1 VRGWAAVTYFPKFLT
16 SPDPDRD
23 PDKVRRLALA
33 YPSIVAYQ
41 AADRPLRLNE
51 GTIYEEFLT
60 LDIALPMFERLAEDQ
75 LP

>member
-1 VRGWAAVTYFPKFLT
+1 VIPRFLT
-16 SPDPDRD
+16 SPDPDHTPETHAKR
-23 PDKVRRLALA
+23 VEQWAIA
-33 YPSIVAYQ
+33 YPSIVKYQ

-75 LP
+75 LA